1 MAQASQSELAK
12 LAQAIEASDDADQK
26 FEELDTKIDVV
37 DPPKLMSI
45 GSCLSIFD
53 AVCDALYVANCIEC
67 ATVGCIAENQS
78 DIAVYVILLS
88 VVYLCVSVYGFGI
101 WWFYYFTKKSAV
113 EVKDKIMRYE
123 NVMSVSI
130 QCFFTI
136 FKSVNI
142 WTILSLTG
150 KILSFLWNAYYLNKN
165 NYQFK
170 KSAIIFPILVIL
182 WTAFVLILTGFET
195 RCDCPL

>member
-1 MAQASQSELAK
+1 MTDTTE
-12 LAQAIEASDDADQK
+12 ETNTSDVA
-26 FEELDTKIDVV
+26 

-45 GSCLSIFD
+45 GSCLSIYD
-53 AVCDALYVANCIEC
+53 IICDALYVINCIEC

-101 WWFYYFTKKSAV
+101 YWFYYFTKKSAL
-113 EVKDKIMRYE
+113 EVKEKIMRNE
-123 NVMSVSI
+123 NVMSISI
-130 QCFFTI
+130 QCLFTI

-150 KILSFLWNAYYLNKN
+150 KILSFLWCAYNLKKKN
-165 NYQFK
+165 YKFK
-170 KSAIIFPILVIL
+170 KSDIIFPILVIL
-182 WTAFVLILTGFET
+182 WTIFVLILGGFET
-195 RCDCPL
+195 HCDCPL